1 MGKTILLQ
9 YIDVKSEIA
18 DLEDRINK
26 INDKGYVISD
36 SVKGSSKEFPY
47 TTRNYTV
54 TGLDNVS
61 INKVKKLKN
70 ILEEKRNSLIDL
82 NIQAEEFLETIQ
94 DSEMRIIL
102 RNKYIDNKNYIQI
115 AHDMNNLYKK
125 KKYTADGI
133 RMKHDRFI
141 KKL

>member
-141 KKL
+141 KKI

>member
-1 MGKTILLQ
+1 LGKTILLQ

>member
-26 INDKGYVISD
+26 INDKGYIISD

-82 NIQAEEFLETIQ
+82 NIQAEEFLETIE

-115 AHDMNNLYKK
+115 AHDMNNLYKR

>member
-70 ILEEKRNSLIDL
+70 ILEEKRNRLIDL

-102 RNKYIDNKNYIQI
+102 RNKYIDNKII
-115 AHDMNNLYKK
+115 
-125 KKYTADGI
+125 
-133 RMKHDRFI
+133 F
-141 KKL
+141 KLLMI

>member
-47 TTRNYTV
+47 TTRNYIV

-82 NIQAEEFLETIQ
+82 NIQAEEFLETIE

>member
-82 NIQAEEFLETIQ
+82 NIQAEEFLETIE

>member
-1 MGKTILLQ
+1 MGKNILLQ
-9 YIDVKSEIA
+9 YIDIKSEIV
-18 DLEDRINK
+18 DIEDRINK
-26 INDKGYVISD
+26 INDKDYIISD
-36 SVKGSSKEFPY
+36 SVKGSSKKFPY
-47 TTRNYTV
+47 TTRNYTI
-54 TGLDNVS
+54 TGFDNVA
-61 INKVKKLKN
+61 INRLNKLKN
-70 ILEEKRNSLIDL
+70 ILEEKRNRLIDL
-82 NIQAEEFLETIQ
+82 NIQAEEFLETIE

-125 KKYTADGI
+125 KRYTADGI